1 MIDPWS
7 VEGRQE
13 AEEELL
19 RITERLSR
27 VAGIVRGPELVEMPV
42 KKRELMMR
50 CAQSLNSYLN
60 TLSAI
65 VSYNNIV

>member
-19 RITERLSR
+19 RITERLAI
-27 VAGIVRGPELVEMPV
+27 VAGIARGPELVEMSI
-42 KKRELMMR
+42 KKQELMMR
-50 CAQSLNSYLN
+50 YAQSLNNYLN
-60 TLSAI
+60 ALSAI
-65 VSYNNIV
+65 VSHNNIV

>member
-50 CAQSLNSYLN
+50 YAQSLNSYLN